1 MSVAQV
7 AFDIPPAIQAG
18 IDAGTL
24 IRYGGVVRD
33 TAGHIVKHLKEIP
46 IPRQANQAAKA
57 VPVAAK
63 NVGVGTKIMNFA
75 KKNKYLLIGAVIVTA
90 IVGGVTYFV
99 VKNKKGEDEAVTI
112 PQCVID
118 FNTSLMAY
126 INAIRNSKVTED
138 AIDKVLSALQT
149 IKDNQDKGVLD
160 GDFSYENAE
169 LLIKM
174 IKDYT
179 EKLVQANNLE
189 MPSDIEIKNDK
200 IIDLQ
205 TYLNIQKQVFATA
218 Q

>member
-46 IPRQANQAAKA
+46 ISRQANQAAKA

-75 KKNKYLLIGAVIVTA
+75 KKNKYLLIGTVIVTA

-99 VKNKKGEDEAVTI
+99 VKNKKGEDEVVAI

-174 IKDYT
+174 IKNYT

>member
-99 VKNKKGEDEAVTI
+99 VKSKKGEDEVVAI

-138 AIDKVLSALQT
+138 AIDKVLSAFQK